1 MEPLPENSIDAFI
14 NEGLSQADM
23 FKALA
28 DKNAVLLHKVFKQSE
43 AGIEL
48 LAKWKEDL
56 LMIPSVM
63 PHYTAMEAGL
73 QEGPKMLIRSI
84 IQQIESVESEL

>member
-1 MEPLPENSIDAFI
+1 MEALPENSIDEFVQLGI
-14 NEGLSQADM
+14 DQTEM
-23 FKALA
+23 FKKLA

-43 AGIEL
+43 EGAEL
-48 LAKWKEDL
+48 LAKWKDDL

-73 QEGPKMLIRSI
+73 MEGPKMFIRNI
-84 IQQIESVESEL
+84 ITQIESVEKEL